1 MRPAAR
7 RGGFLRIGRFG
18 KENHLQGKVARSAP
32 LAPAGERLRNPEAGP
47 KASYKG
53 LQHTYG
59 VGFFDVSFPGSKSY
73 LGNPPGRKKVRD
85 AARPMV
91 SPDFQSAGWKLGLY

>member
-1 MRPAAR
+1 MRPFNLVAVYNIFVASPS
-7 RGGFLRIGRFG
+7 LNGRFRG
-18 KENHLQGKVARSAP
+18 ARSAP

-53 LQHTYG
+53 LQHIYG
-59 VGFFDVSFPGSKSY
+59 VGFFEVPVR
-73 LGNPPGRKKVRD
+73 GRKITFKKKGRAEKVRD

-91 SPDFQSAGWKLGLY
+91 SPDFTLSGWKLDWY